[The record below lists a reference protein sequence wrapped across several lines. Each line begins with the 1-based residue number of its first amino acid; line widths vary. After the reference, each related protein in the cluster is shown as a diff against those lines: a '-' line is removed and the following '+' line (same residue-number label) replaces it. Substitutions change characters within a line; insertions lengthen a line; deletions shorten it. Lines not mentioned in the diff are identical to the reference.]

1 MKRQVQLKNKMF
13 KEYKGL
19 VPQLK
24 QRIKLKS
31 KLLLVENFEEKA
43 DNSYYVL
50 SICMSDVTIFYLLS
64 LTYLQQ

>member
-1 MKRQVQLKNKMF
+1 MKRQVQLKNKTI

-19 VPQLK
+19 VAQLK

-43 DNSYYVL
+43 DSSYLCKYMHVWCNYFL
-50 SICMSDVTIFYLLS
+50 NLI
-64 LTYLQQ
+64 

>member
-1 MKRQVQLKNKMF
+1 MKRQVQLKNKTI

-31 KLLLVENFEEKA
+31 KLLLVENFEKKA
-43 DNSYYVL
+43 DSSYLCKYMYGWCNYFL
-50 SICMSDVTIFYLLS
+50 NLI
-64 LTYLQQ
+64 